1 MSDGFGNQSLLCCV
15 GWSEGE
21 VVLLVFDDGSLLCV
35 SICDRLRP
43 LRNATSGGSLKMACV
58 LGDVSGICW
67 CSLRIVCRFG
77 SAGL

>member
-58 LGDVSGICW
+58 LGDVSSICW